1 MPFQMQVLPEHK
13 LVLVTARG
21 KINFDSSV
29 GAMRELAQRPDFS
42 SSFSVLAD
50 FRGVKYTPSFS
61 DLWRFFGA
69 FKEIRA
75 AYQNRLG
82 LVVQGRVHMTL
93 GRAACALGR
102 LVNFEMRC
110 FGDPTEARVW
120 VDEA

>member
-61 DLWRFFGA
+61 DLWRFDS
-69 FKEIRA
+69 
-75 AYQNRLG
+75 
-82 LVVQGRVHMTL
+82 L
-93 GRAACALGR
+93 GRSRRSAL
-102 LVNFEMRC
+102 
-110 FGDPTEARVW
+110 PTRIVW
-120 VDEA
+120 VSWSRAGCT